1 MADPKYDPISYTAR
15 KILEARARY
24 TRIPHVQEMADALQ
38 VPWRAAPLR
47 DGVRSLVWGE
57 LRSGR
62 YLQLR
67 YDAISG
73 ALQAYPRAAVLEIAA
88 GYSTRGIDESGS
100 RQLYVE
106 SDLGALIANKQQIV
120 RTLRGEPSAHHRF
133 LSFDVC
139 SEEATRTVLA
149 ELKRCALTEPLVVIH
164 EGLLMYFDPAEQ
176 RAARD
181 HIATLLREASPA
193 GGAWITTDFSERE
206 LDETFLQRL
215 MSRKLNRRVERRMNY
230 FPDDAAAQKFL
241 AEGGL
246 RCTRH
251 AVPLAAGSGAQLR
264 RVAENFAAYT
274 ITLDGAGTRD

>member
-38 VPWRAAPLR
+38 VPWRASPLR
-47 DGVRSLVWGE
+47 DGVRSFVWGE

-67 YDAISG
+67 YDAISA

-88 GYSTRGIDESGS
+88 GYSTRGMDEAGS

-106 SDLGALIANKQQIV
+106 SDLGALIATKRQIV
-120 RTLRGEPSAHHRF
+120 STLRGEPAANHRF
-133 LSFDVC
+133 LAFDVC
-139 SEEATRTVLA
+139 SAEATRSVLA
-149 ELKRCALTEPLVVIH
+149 ELERCALTEPLVVIH
-164 EGLLMYFDPAEQ
+164 EGLLMYLDSAEQ
-176 RAARD
+176 QAARD
-181 HIATLLREASPA
+181 HIAALLREASPA

-206 LDETFLQRL
+206 LDETLLQRL

-230 FPDDAAAQKFL
+230 FADDAAAQKFL

-251 AVPLAAGSGAQLR
+251 PVPVAGSSD
-264 RVAENFAAYT
+264 AELHRIAANFAAYT
-274 ITLDGAGTRD
+274 ITLGRAGNRG